1 MESVKVDLKL
11 FLQDASKVDLE
22 DVIPVFHDWIQ
33 HQRLDELL
41 IDVVDYRHVH
51 NGPGV
56 MLIAHDAHYAMDMTA
71 GRTGLLYS
79 RRRETHP
86 ARSTIQSVTER
97 LQSVV
102 QCALTACRLLELE
115 TEPSLQGRVKFRG
128 DELLLRVNDRLVSP
142 VPDAF
147 DDLRT
152 HLQPV
157 LARLYPD
164 GQVEMERC
172 DGPDSRLTVAI
183 RASEDADVAT
193 LCSRLGESGV
203 VRTAVGS

>member
-11 FLQDASKVDLE
+11 FLQEPVEVELE
-22 DVIPVFHDWIQ
+22 DFIPIFHNWIQ
-33 HQRLDELL
+33 HQRLDELP

-56 MLIAHDAHYAMDMTA
+56 MLIAHDAQYAIDVA
-71 GRTGLLYS
+71 DGRVGLLYS

-86 ARSTIQSVTER
+86 ARNAIQSMTER

-102 QCALTACRLLELE
+102 QCALAACRLLEA
-115 TEPSLQGRVKFRG
+115 EPSLQGRVRFRG

-142 VPDAF
+142 TPAAF
-147 DDLRT
+147 DDLQA

-157 LARLYPD
+157 LASLYPD
-164 GQVEMERC
+164 CQVEVARC
-172 DGPDSRLTVAI
+172 GESDSRLAVAI
-183 RASEDADVAT
+183 KAAEEVGVET
-193 LCSRLGESGV
+193 LCSRLDE
-203 VRTAVGS
+203 RTAVGS

>member
-11 FLQDASKVDLE
+11 FLQEPANVELG

-33 HQRLDELL
+33 HGRLDELL

-56 MLIAHDAHYAMDMTA
+56 MLIAHDAHYAMDMA
-71 GRTGLLYS
+71 DGRMGLLYS

-86 ARSTIQSVTER
+86 SRNAIQSVTER
-97 LQSVV
+97 LRSVL
-102 QCALTACRLLELE
+102 QCALAACRLLEAEL
-115 TEPSLQGRVKFRG
+115 TLQGRVRFRG
-128 DELLLRVNDRLVSP
+128 DEMLLRVNDRLVSP
-142 VPDAF
+142 TPDAF
-147 DDLRT
+147 DDLQA

-157 LARLYPD
+157 LASLYP
-164 GQVEMERC
+164 GSQVEVGRFGEA
-172 DGPDSRLTVAI
+172 DSRLAVAI
-183 RASEDADVAT
+183 RVSEDAEVAT
-193 LCSRLGESGV
+193 LCSRLGESI

>member
-1 MESVKVDLKL
+1 MESVKIDLKL
-11 FLQDASKVDLE
+11 FLQDASQVDLE

-56 MLIAHDAHYAMDMTA
+56 MLIAHDAQYAMDMTD
-71 GRTGLLYS
+71 GRMGLLYS

-86 ARSTIQSVTER
+86 ARNAIHSVTER

-102 QCALTACRLLELE
+102 QCALAACRILE

-142 VPDAF
+142 APDAL
-147 DDLRT
+147 DDLQT
-152 HLQPV
+152 HLRPV
-157 LARLYPD
+157 LANLFTDCR
-164 GQVEMERC
+164 VEMARNGEL
-172 DGPDSRLTVAI
+172 DSRLAVTVKVA
-183 RASEDADVAT
+183 EDTDVAT
-193 LCSRLGESGV
+193 LCSRLDDSIA
-203 VRTAVGS
+203 RTAVGS

>member
-11 FLQDASKVDLE
+11 FLQEPADVELE
-22 DVIPVFHDWIQ
+22 DFIPVFHDWIQ

-51 NGPGV
+51 DGPGV
-56 MLIAHDAHYAMDMTA
+56 MLIAHDAHYAMDMA
-71 GRTGLLYS
+71 DGRLGLLYS

-86 ARSTIQSVTER
+86 ARNAIQSVTER
-97 LQSVV
+97 LQSVL
-102 QCALTACRLLELE
+102 QCALAACQRLE
-115 TEPSLQGRVKFRG
+115 TEPALQGRLKFRG
-128 DELLLRVNDRLVSP
+128 DELLLRINDRLVSP
-142 VPDAF
+142 TLANF
-147 DDLRT
+147 DDLQT

-164 GQVEMERC
+164 HQVEVRSC
-172 DGPDSRLTVAI
+172 GGSDSRLAVTIKVD
-183 RASEDADVAT
+183 EDAEVAT
-193 LCSRLGESGV
+193 LYSRLDGSG

>member
-1 MESVKVDLKL
+1 MDSVKVEVKL
-11 FLQDASKVDLE
+11 FLQEPAEVDLE

-56 MLIAHDAHYAMDMTA
+56 MLIAHDAHYAMDRTD
-71 GRTGLLYS
+71 GRLGLLYS

-86 ARSTIQSVTER
+86 ARNGIQSATER
-97 LQSVV
+97 LQSAV
-102 QCALTACRLLELE
+102 QCALAACQLLE

-142 VPDAF
+142 APDAF
-147 DDLRT
+147 DDLQA

-157 LARLYPD
+157 LANLFTDCR
-164 GQVEMERC
+164 VERERN
-172 DGPDSRLTVAI
+172 GGLDSRLAI
-183 RASEDADVAT
+183 TIKGAEDVDVAT
-193 LCSRLGESGV
+193 LYNRLGESGV
-203 VRTAVGS
+203 STAAGS

>member
-11 FLQDASKVDLE
+11 FLQDASQIDLE
-22 DVIPVFHDWIQ
+22 AFIPVFHDWIQ

-56 MLIAHDAHYAMDMTA
+56 MLIAHDAHYAIDRA
-71 GRTGLLYS
+71 DGRMGLLYS

-86 ARSTIQSVTER
+86 ARNAIQSVTER
-97 LQSVV
+97 LRSVL
-102 QCALTACRLLELE
+102 QCALAACQLLEA
-115 TEPSLQGRVKFRG
+115 EPSLQGRLRFRS

-142 VPDAF
+142 TLTAF
-147 DDLRT
+147 DDLQT

-157 LARLYPD
+157 LAALYPD
-164 GQVEMERC
+164 RQVDVERC
-172 DGPDSRLTVAI
+172 NGSDSRLAVAI
-183 RASEDADVAT
+183 KVAEDAGVAT
-193 LCSRLGESGV
+193 LYSRLDGSGV
-203 VRTAVGS
+203 RTTAGS

>member
-1 MESVKVDLKL
+1 MESVKIDLKL

-56 MLIAHDAHYAMDMTA
+56 MLIAHDAHYALDMA
-71 GRTGLLYS
+71 DGRMGLLYS

-86 ARSTIQSVTER
+86 ARNAIQSVTER
-97 LQSVV
+97 LHSVLE
-102 QCALTACRLLELE
+102 CALAACRLLEA
-115 TEPSLQGRVKFRG
+115 EPSLQGRLKFRG
-128 DELLLRVNDRLVSP
+128 NELLLRVNDRLVSP
-142 VPDAF
+142 APAAF

-157 LARLYPD
+157 LTRLYP
-164 GQVEMERC
+164 GCQVEMERC
-172 DGPDSRLTVAI
+172 EGSDSRLAVAI
-183 RASEDADVAT
+183 KVAEDEDVAT
-193 LCSRLGESGV
+193 LYSRLDE
-203 VRTAVGS
+203 RTVVGS